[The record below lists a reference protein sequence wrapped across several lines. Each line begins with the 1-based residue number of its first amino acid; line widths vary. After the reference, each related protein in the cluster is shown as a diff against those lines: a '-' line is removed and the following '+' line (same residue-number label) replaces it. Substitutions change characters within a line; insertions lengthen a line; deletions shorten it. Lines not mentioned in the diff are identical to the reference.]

1 MCVIIYSK
9 IGTEINENELK
20 EAWETN
26 PDGGG
31 YAIIENGKVYYKK
44 GFMKFNEFLND
55 FRKYN
60 NKNYEKIIHFRIT
73 SKGATNRRQTHP
85 FKKNNPNITEYTGK
99 KPVYFM
105 NGTISNLTLEK
116 GLNDTATYIRKYKN
130 GIKANQAGINILS
143 QATDCRWATATPNG
157 IFISDD
163 FIKEDGLY
171 YSNLNHKYLNYYK
184 FNKTGLKTYY
194 EPEYEYSIKEI
205 ITDKKLRKQIY
216 KDKMLLNDVEE
227 FIYNVCNN
235 YLCFNCLDCIS
246 YAKNTEELQEIIN
259 NYK

>member
-1 MCVIIYSK
+1 MCIIIYSK
-9 IGTEINENELK
+9 KGTKIEENELK

-31 YAIIENGKVYYKK
+31 YAILKGNRIYYRK
-44 GFMKFNEFLND
+44 GFMNYHEFLNS

-60 NKNYEKIIHFRIT
+60 NKNYEKIVHFRIT
-73 SKGATNRRQTHP
+73 SKGSTNKRQTHP

-116 GLNDTATYIRKYKN
+116 GLNDTATYIRKYRK
-130 GIKANQAGINILS
+130 GIKANQQGINILS
-143 QATDCRWATATPNG
+143 QATDCRWAVVTVNG

-171 YSNLNHKYLNYYK
+171 YSNLNHKYINYYDPIK
-184 FNKTGLKTYY
+184 EDPKNY
-194 EPEYEYSIKEI
+194 YEYSLKEI
-205 ITDKKLRKQIY
+205 ITDKKLRQQIY
-216 KDKMLLNDVEE
+216 KDKALLNDTEK

-235 YLCFNCLDCIS
+235 FLCFNCPECIS
-246 YAKNTEELQEIIN
+246 YAKNIEELEEIIN